1 MNGKTDNVSVVI
13 IAQNEGR
20 IISRCLESAAWA
32 GEIIVVDGG
41 STDDTI
47 KTALASGAKVFQHKF
62 EGFAGQKNFAISKAS
77 NEWVLS
83 VDADEV
89 IEKELAE
96 EIVSAINNPDACGG
110 YYIPR
115 KNFYYTGRFLRFG
128 GLYPDRQ
135 LRLFRKGKGAFD
147 GGRVHEG
154 LKLQGETGVLKN
166 ALLHYTKPGIEA
178 HMNTVNK
185 YTGLEAEKSLSEG
198 KRATGYTILI
208 KPAAYFIKHYFLKLG
223 FLDGL
228 EGLIYHMISAHYVFI
243 KEIKLAEK
251 AGLNNIKP
259 MSTILDRGKNKGGR

>member
-1 MNGKTDNVSVVI
+1 MNEKADNVSVVI

-32 GEIIVVDGG
+32 AEIIVVDGG
-41 STDDTI
+41 STDDTV
-47 KTALASGAKVFQHKF
+47 KTALAYGAKVFQHKF
-62 EGFAGQKNFAISKAS
+62 EGYVEQKNFAISKAS

-83 VDADEV
+83 VDADEI
-89 IEKELAE
+89 IEKPLSE
-96 EIVSAINNPDACGG
+96 EILSAVKNAGAFDG

-115 KNFYYTGRFLRFG
+115 KNFYYTNRFLRFG

-135 LRLFRKGKGAFD
+135 LRLFRKGKGIFE
-147 GGRVHEG
+147 GGRIHEG
-154 LKLQGETGVLKN
+154 LKLRGEAGALKN

-178 HMNTVNK
+178 HINTVNR

-198 KRATGYTILI
+198 KRATGYTLLI

-223 FLDGL
+223 FLDGP
-228 EGLIYHMISAHYVFI
+228 EGLIYHLISAHYVFI

-251 AGLNNIKP
+251 QGLNNIKP